1 MRQRSLRS
9 PWKCW
14 NWLRVPRPAWRP
26 GTLQIRALEELRP
39 GGGGGGVGPMGLLWP
54 RAKGEKAGEERALA
68 GSHKDKSV
76 LGFLGQLGLVET
88 MAKSTGRPPAGD

>member
-1 MRQRSLRS
+1 
-9 PWKCW
+9 
-14 NWLRVPRPAWRP
+14 
-26 GTLQIRALEELRP
+26 
-39 GGGGGGVGPMGLLWP
+39 MGLLWP